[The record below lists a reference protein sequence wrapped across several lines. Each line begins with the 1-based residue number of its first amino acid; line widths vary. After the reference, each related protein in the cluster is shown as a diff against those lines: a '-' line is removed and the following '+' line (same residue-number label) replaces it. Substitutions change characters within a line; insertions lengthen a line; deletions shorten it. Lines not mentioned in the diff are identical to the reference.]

1 MGLPPQLTADQR
13 SAALAKAKQS
23 RQERSLVK
31 LKVKSG
37 ELSLSEVF
45 NLADKNPVVAKM
57 RVAELLAAISGV
69 GKIRAQA
76 IMERLDISPTRR
88 IQGLGKHQVA
98 SLNSEFSRTT
108 TRGKLIVLSGPGGV
122 GKSTIAAHIRKQKT
136 FWVSV
141 SSTTRK
147 PRTTE
152 KHGVEY
158 YFLSDAEFDEEIN
171 ENHFL
176 EWAHFAGARY
186 GTPRE
191 PVEKALASGKNVLLE
206 IEIEGA
212 KQVKIHAPEAILVF
226 LEPPSW
232 EELVSR
238 LEKRATD
245 SPQRRAERLQLAQ
258 EELAAAS
265 FFDHRLINDDVEG
278 VAQKLLSLA
287 SDHKGIQAHLPR

>member
-1 MGLPPQLTADQR
+1 MHMGLPPQLTADQR

-152 KHGVEY
+152 KNGVEY
-158 YFLSDAEFDEEIN
+158 YFLSDADFDKEIN

-265 FFDHRLINDDVEG
+265 FFDHRLINDEVEG

-287 SDHKGIQAHLPR
+287 SAH

>member
-31 LKVKSG
+31 SKVKSG

-45 NLADKNPVVAKM
+45 NLADKDPVIAKM
-57 RVAELLAAISGV
+57 RVAELLAAINGV

-98 SLNSEFSRTT
+98 SLNSEFSPTT

-191 PVEKALASGKNVLLE
+191 PVEKALESGRNVLLE

-265 FFDHRLINDDVEG
+265 FFDHRLINDEVEG

-287 SDHKGIQAHLPR
+287 SAH

>member
-1 MGLPPQLTADQR
+1 MHMGLPPQLTADQR

-98 SLNSEFSRTT
+98 SLNSEFSPTT

-265 FFDHRLINDDVEG
+265 FFDHRLINDEVEG

-287 SDHKGIQAHLPR
+287 SAH

>member
-13 SAALAKAKQS
+13 SLALAKAKQS

-31 LKVKSG
+31 SKVKSG

-45 NLADKNPVVAKM
+45 NLADKDPVIAKM

-88 IQGLGKHQVA
+88 IQGLGKHQIA
-98 SLNSEFSRTT
+98 SLNSEFSPTT

-158 YFLSDAEFDEEIN
+158 YFLSDAEFDKEIN

-176 EWAHFAGARY
+176 EWAQFAGARY

-191 PVEKALASGKNVLLE
+191 PVEKALESGKNVLLE

-265 FFDHRLINDDVEG
+265 FFDHRLINDEVEG

-287 SDHKGIQAHLPR
+287 SAH

>member
-1 MGLPPQLTADQR
+1 
-13 SAALAKAKQS
+13 
-23 RQERSLVK
+23 
-31 LKVKSG
+31 
-37 ELSLSEVF
+37 
-45 NLADKNPVVAKM
+45 M

-265 FFDHRLINDDVEG
+265 FFDHRLINDEVEG

-287 SDHKGIQAHLPR
+287 SAH